1 MNIEQRLR
9 DDLTTAMRER
19 DVMRRTTIRLALAAL
34 KNARVAK
41 NADLTEDEQIAVLS
55 KETKQ
60 LQDAIVDFQRGKRE
74 DLVAEATAQI
84 EIMRAYLPQAL
95 SEQEV
100 MQLVRAAISETGA
113 SSPKQM
119 GQVMGVLMP
128 RVRGRADGKQVSEMV
143 RALLAEQGG

>member
-1 MNIEQRLR
+1 
-9 DDLTTAMRER
+9 
-19 DVMRRTTIRLALAAL
+19 
-34 KNARVAK
+34 
-41 NADLTEDEQIAVLS
+41 VLS

>member
-1 MNIEQRLR
+1 MSIEQRLR
-9 DDLTTAMRER
+9 DDLKTAMRER

-34 KNARVAK
+34 KNASVAK

-60 LQDAIVDFQRGKRE
+60 LKDAIVDFERGKRE

-84 EIMRAYLPQAL
+84 DILQTYLPQAL

-100 MQLVRAAISETGA
+100 MQLARSAISQTGA

-128 RVRGRADGKQVSEMV
+128 QVRGRADGKRVSEIV
-143 RALLAEQGG
+143 RALLAEQGR